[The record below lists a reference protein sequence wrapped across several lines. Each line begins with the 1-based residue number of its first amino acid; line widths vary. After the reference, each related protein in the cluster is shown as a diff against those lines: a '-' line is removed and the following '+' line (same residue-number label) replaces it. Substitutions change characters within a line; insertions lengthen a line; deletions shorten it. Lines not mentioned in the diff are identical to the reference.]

1 MTVLEKLDYLID
13 KNGLNRRKLAIQ
25 SGIPYTTICNLWIRG
40 NDSMR
45 LPTFRILCD
54 FFGVTMDSMAYDDRE
69 IVYRKDVKMPEISP
83 EERDIIHAFRYLDD
97 DGKGRILN
105 ALNYERTQEKERKKV
120 NEAS

>member
-1 MTVLEKLDYLID
+1 MTVLEKIEYLIS
-13 KNGLNRRKLAIQ
+13 KSGLNMRKFAIQ
-25 SGIPYTTICNLWIRG
+25 SEIPYSTIKNLWVRG
-40 NDSMR
+40 SDSMR
-45 LPTFRILCD
+45 LPTFRAICD

-97 DGKGRILN
+97 DGKGRILH
-105 ALNYERTQEKERKKV
+105 ALNYERIQEKERKKV